1 MGKSF
6 DHIPTDIQDW
16 IIKQPI
22 FFVSTAPLSADGLVN
37 CSPKGLDSF
46 RILDNHTVAYLDLT
60 GSGVETIAHLKENER
75 ITIMFCAFEGP
86 PRILR
91 LYGKGKVWER
101 GSSAFIAHQANFPHY
116 DGARSIIEIEVFKV
130 LTSCGYAVPLMAY
143 QQDRDVLDKWV
154 DRKGVEGVLA
164 YQQEKNRESLD
175 GLKGLEPTE

>member
-1 MGKSF
+1 MGKTF
-6 DHIPTDIQDW
+6 EQIPEDIKNW
-16 IIKQPI
+16 IEKQKI

-46 RILDNHTVAYLDLT
+46 RVFDENTVAYLDLT
-60 GSGVETIAHLKENER
+60 GSGVETIAHLKENGR

-101 GSSAFIAHQANFPHY
+101 NSPTFAAYQSNFPHY
-116 DGARSIIEIEVFKV
+116 DGARAIIEVKV
-130 LTSCGYAVPLMAY
+130 DKVITSCGYAVPNMTY
-143 QQDRDVLDKWV
+143 QGDRDVLDKWV
-154 DRKGVEGVLA
+154 ERKGVDGVLA

-175 GLKGLEPTE
+175 GLKGME